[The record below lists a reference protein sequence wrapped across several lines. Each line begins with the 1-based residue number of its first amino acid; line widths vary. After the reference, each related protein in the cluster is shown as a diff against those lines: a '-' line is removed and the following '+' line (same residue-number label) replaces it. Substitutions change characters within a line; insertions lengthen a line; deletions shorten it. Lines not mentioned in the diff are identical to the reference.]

1 MRSMTMTK
9 PARAVAATL
18 LTAAMMFVALAA
30 LPSASN
36 SGGGLL
42 SRVAPQAA
50 QAFQGGVDGDHVW
63 LKVTNGDI
71 AAGTVSAACAVVTS
85 DVPYAYPICPPIAA
99 TAKMIIGDSAGVWFA
114 IYSDGHYEYGTW

>member
-1 MRSMTMTK
+1 MRSMTTTK
-9 PARAVAATL
+9 PARLLAATL
-18 LTAAMMFVALAA
+18 LTAATLFVALAA
-30 LPSASN
+30 LPAASN
-36 SGGGLL
+36 SGGVLGG
-42 SRVAPQAA
+42 VAPQAA

-63 LKVTNGDI
+63 LKVTSGDI

-99 TAKMIIGDSAGVWFA
+99 TARMMIGDNAGVWFA